1 MLMKTMSDTHASRR
15 LTEILS
21 ILQKHHIIRGLNPV
35 KLRCILEDLGPTFV
49 KFGQIMSMRSDILGV
64 EYTRELEKLRTEV
77 QPLDFSIVK
86 SSIEAELSMGIN
98 EVFQSISDVPLGS
111 ASIAQVHQGKLI
123 NGDNVVIKIQRPHI
137 YEIME
142 SDIKLLRKACG
153 MMKMAS
159 GTGNLIDFKAIIEEL
174 WRTSQIE
181 LDFIKEAENID
192 RFYQFNKDVDYV
204 MVPHVYHEYTTTHM
218 LIMSNCGQ
226 VQIDHKTHLKEDGY
240 NMDQLAKMVAENYC
254 KQILD
259 DGYFH
264 ADPHPGNIHV
274 YKEKIAWIDFG
285 MMGSI
290 TADTQRILSK
300 AITSI
305 LEDDIYG
312 LLDAF
317 LLLVKPE
324 QEINQAQ
331 LIRQLDSIV
340 EKYMETNFSDFNLG
354 PLIEGCFTII
364 KTNKVAIPADLT
376 MLTRSMVTMEGTL
389 GKISEKVNLVEIL
402 ANHMRH
408 KIQSELDLKTQIMHS
423 LQVVYT
429 NMQKGV
435 ALPSL
440 SHDVLKRLKNGHL
453 TLHIEN
459 DPDKKTLREMRRNN
473 HNITLAIIIGILY
486 LSASLMTLSNLPKV
500 IFDLPLLSLLFFL
513 FGTLLLIRL
522 LIDLRKNI

>member
-1 MLMKTMSDTHASRR
+1 MQKKTMSDRHASRR

-21 ILQKHHIIRGLNPV
+21 ILQKHHIMKGLNPV
-35 KLRCILEDLGPTFV
+35 KLRHILEDLGPTFV
-49 KFGQIMSMRSDILGV
+49 KFGQIMSMRSDMLSAD
-64 EYTRELEKLRTEV
+64 YTRELEKLRTEV
-77 QPLDFSIVK
+77 HPLDFSTIK
-86 SSIEAELSMGIN
+86 SSIEAELSTDIN
-98 EVFQSISDVPLGS
+98 EIFRSISDVPLGS
-111 ASIAQVHQGKLI
+111 ASIAQVHQGTLI
-123 NGDNVVIKIQRPHI
+123 NGDDVVIKIQRPHI
-137 YEIME
+137 YETMK

-153 MMKMAS
+153 MMKLAS

-192 RFYQFNKDVDYV
+192 RFSSFNKNEDII
-204 MVPHVYHEYTTTHM
+204 VPRVYHEYTTRHM
-218 LIMSNCGQ
+218 LVMSNCGQ
-226 VQIDHKTHLKEDGY
+226 VQIDHITHLKEEGY
-240 NMDQLAKMVAENYC
+240 NMDQLAKKVGENYC

-259 DGYFH
+259 DGFFH

-274 YKEKIAWIDFG
+274 YKGKIAWIDFG
-285 MMGSI
+285 MMGTI

-300 AITSI
+300 AITSV

-324 QEINQAQ
+324 QDINQTQ
-331 LIRQLDSIV
+331 LIRQLDNIV

-354 PLIEGCFTII
+354 PLVEGCFTII
-364 KTNKVAIPADLT
+364 KSNHLAVPADLT
-376 MLTRSMVTMEGTL
+376 MLARSMVTMEGTL

-402 ANHMRH
+402 ANHMRY
-408 KIQSELDLKTQIMHS
+408 KIQNELDLKTQIMHS
-423 LQVVYT
+423 LQLVYT

-459 DPDKKTLREMRRNN
+459 NPDKKSLYELRRNN
-473 HNITLAIIIGILY
+473 HNITLAIIVATLY
-486 LSASLMTLSNLPKV
+486 SCASLLCLSNLPQV
-500 IFDLPLLSLLFFL
+500 IFHLPLISLLFFIL
-513 FGTLLLIRL
+513 GTLLLLRL
-522 LIDLRKNI
+522 LLDLKKNI